1 MYNANRLVDS
11 GERSFYNVN
20 SCYYVECYDNCMWDI
35 LEKKYLL
42 Q

>member
-11 GERSFYNVN
+11 GERSFHNVH
-20 SCYYVECYDNCMWDI
+20 SCYYVECYDNFMWDI
-35 LEKKYLL
+35 LEKNYLL